1 MKELFGVRTKWN
13 TKKKNIS
20 DNLLATK
27 MKRTEIFLV
36 LSILAIS
43 KSKIVMYEKLY
54 DYVKQK
60 YGGKAELCYMNTDD
74 TDGFIVN
81 RNGKHLHKCCKRY
94 WSYELEK
101 MLPRV
106 KNKKAIGLIK
116 D

>member
-1 MKELFGVRTKWN
+1 MKY
-13 TKKKNIS
+13 KKKNIS

-43 KSKIVMYEKLY
+43 KSKILMYEKLS
-54 DYVKQK
+54 DYVKRK

-81 RNGKHLHKCCKRY
+81 RNRKHLHKCCKRY
-94 WSYELEK
+94 
-101 MLPRV
+101 
-106 KNKKAIGLIK
+106 
-116 D
+116 